1 VVDEV
6 YAAGLSWEARLRAPL
21 GAAERMLEGWETER
35 LLHAER
41 GGEVPSGA
49 GSEEVS
55 EPPYWLSDADAN
67 AGAGGPQP
75 PPQQQ
80 QEPQE
85 PHAEDGGVP
94 AGPPA
99 AGPPAHLREAVRGV
113 RGACE
118 EAPASARS
126 AAGDADAD
134 EDMGRASTPEASA
147 PAGQAGR
154 GGSGVWGGSEAG
166 RASTPEARGEELGAG
181 SSGWGATP
189 GGDSEEGME
198 SDGISGSLMGGSLES
213 SPESGHA
220 PAWESEAQYSS

>member
-1 VVDEV
+1 M

-35 LLHAER
+35 RLHAER

-67 AGAGGPQP
+67 AGAGGAQPPSP

-80 QEPQE
+80 PQQ
-85 PHAEDGGVP
+85 PRAEDGGVP
-94 AGPPA
+94 AGPPV
-99 AGPPAHLREAVRGV
+99 PLREASAVRGS

-118 EAPASARS
+118 AATAAACS

-147 PAGQAGR
+147 PDGQAGR

-166 RASTPEARGEELGAG
+166 RASTPEARGEELGGG
-181 SSGWGATP
+181 SSGRGATP
-189 GGDSEEGME
+189 GGESVEGME
-198 SDGISGSLMGGSLES
+198 SDGISGSLMGGSFES
-213 SPESGHA
+213 SPDSGDA

>member
-1 VVDEV
+1 MGEV

-35 LLHAER
+35 RLHAER

-67 AGAGGPQP
+67 AGAGGAQPPSP

-80 QEPQE
+80 PQQ
-85 PHAEDGGVP
+85 PRAEDGGVP
-94 AGPPA
+94 AGPPV
-99 AGPPAHLREAVRGV
+99 PLREASAVRGS

-118 EAPASARS
+118 AATAAACS

-134 EDMGRASTPEASA
+134 EDMGRASTPEA
-147 PAGQAGR
+147 
-154 GGSGVWGGSEAG
+154 
-166 RASTPEARGEELGAG
+166 RGEELGGG
-181 SSGWGATP
+181 SSGRGATP
-189 GGDSEEGME
+189 GGESVEGME
-198 SDGISGSLMGGSLES
+198 SDGISGSLMGGSFES
-213 SPESGHA
+213 SPDSGDA